1 MEPCRL
7 QTPKL
12 LNGTWRL
19 VYTANSEL
27 LPLLGLARLPLVTVE
42 EITQTID
49 GNTMSVENKVWLA
62 EGAGSRSLR

>member
-1 MEPCRL
+1 M

-27 LPLLGLARLPLVTVE
+27 LPLLGLSRLPLVTVE

-49 GNTMSVENKVWLA
+49 GNTMSVENKVSDRRRGRRALLQ
-62 EGAGSRSLR
+62 ET